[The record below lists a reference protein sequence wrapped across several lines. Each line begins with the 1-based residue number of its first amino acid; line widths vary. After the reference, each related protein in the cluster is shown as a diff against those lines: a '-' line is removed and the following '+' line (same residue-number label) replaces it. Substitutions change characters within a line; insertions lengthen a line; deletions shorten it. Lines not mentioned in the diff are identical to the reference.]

1 MDDFGEIRRILDE
14 PPPTPEQRELARQT
28 LRSEYGSPRQR
39 KSKPWGRLGLGA
51 AVGATVVFAVML
63 LRVDP
68 AGAWSPV
75 PESPPEPLLIQSVP
89 DQCATAAAS
98 SRVPLL
104 VDQRNDAAVALFGER
119 SSEEGTS
126 SFRTCTLALI
136 DGIWREADANDLGFS
151 LLVTAGSVDEQ
162 VLGEAVDRVV
172 IDTGGEQVEV
182 SYEDGFYLMWWPE
195 ELALTGKTMRFLAID
210 GSILLELP
218 VGSRPLRQG

>member
-1 MDDFGEIRRILDE
+1 MDDFGKIRRILDE

-28 LRSEYGSPRQR
+28 LRSAYGSPRQR
-39 KSKPWGRLGLGA
+39 KPRPWGRLGLA
-51 AVGATVVFAVML
+51 AAAGATVVFAVML

-68 AGAWSPV
+68 AEAWSPV
-75 PESPPEPLLIQSVP
+75 PENPPEPLLVEAVP

-98 SRVPLL
+98 SQIPLL

-119 SSEEGTS
+119 SSEDGAS

-151 LLVTAGSVDEQ
+151 MLVTAGSVDEQ
-162 VLGEAVDRVV
+162 MLGEAVDRVV
-172 IDTGGEQVEV
+172 IDTADEQVEV

-195 ELALTGKTMRFLAID
+195 DLALAGEMMRFLGAD
-210 GSILLELP
+210 GSSLVEIP
-218 VGSRPLRQG
+218 VRSG